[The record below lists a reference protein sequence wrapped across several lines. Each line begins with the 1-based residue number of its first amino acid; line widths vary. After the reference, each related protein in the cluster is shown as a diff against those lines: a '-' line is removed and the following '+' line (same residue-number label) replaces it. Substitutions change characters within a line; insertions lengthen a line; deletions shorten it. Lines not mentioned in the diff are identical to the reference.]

1 MLIGTKMNIFREIF
15 RGTNGDLSSKRIM
28 GTILIIAGIVIGY
41 ILALP
46 TGILDESILIFIG
59 TLLTSGLGL
68 LGVSV
73 KEKKI
78 KGYGCK
84 DSEEDEKDNN

>member
-1 MLIGTKMNIFREIF
+1 MNIFREIF

-28 GTILIIAGIVIGY
+28 GSILILSGVLIGY

-46 TGILDESILIFIG
+46 CGILDDSILIFIG
-59 TLLTSGLGL
+59 SLLTSGMAL

-78 KGYGCK
+78 KDYGQK
-84 DSEEDEKDNN
+84 DTEDEKNYN